1 MGDDKNIEINGKV
14 IGENTKITL
23 SVKTGLWIIG
33 IMITIFTTIL
43 TYTYFDVKSEL
54 QDNKNKIQEN
64 NQIFIN
70 NLKKDLDQKF
80 EKLRDRDDDFIK
92 DIESIKGDVRLILDR
107 TQRLGSDPI
116 EGSPKI
122 NNNTPQNGGIKPR
135 NHN

>member
-54 QDNKNKIQEN
+54 QNNKNKIQEN

-70 NLKKDLDQKF
+70 NVKKELDQKF

-92 DIESIKGDVRLILDR
+92 DIESMKGDVRLILDR
-107 TQRLGSDPI
+107 TQRLDSDPI